1 MIIVERVIGHTVA
14 FDLEYHDSLDR
25 HIPIPK
31 VVQVYENN
39 DLGVVRAAAIEENL
53 EGYGIQYSESVT
65 NALKII
71 NEIQPDTLVE
81 KYNRGK
87 KRKQAIEHFL
97 KDKDV
102 KAAILSTIDRLLD
115 RFYSLVVEHNMHI
128 IEGIERKVRLQQLR
142 IEVVPAV
149 LVPKLHFDK
158 TQLGIKYS
166 MQLQPLNGK
175 PIKPFLREIKILTND
190 QPWILYDFKLYRLTD
205 INGNKLRPFLSKDHI
220 FVKNDTVLIY
230 FQKIIVPFAS
240 KLDVETSGF
249 DVIKKSAINK
259 VQLHSS
265 YDIFS
270 KEMILS
276 MEFDYGAK
284 KFYYHDSIDKVSRLH
299 IGDDEQIS
307 IYQTIRDRQAEQ
319 KYIDRLLALGL
330 QINANKRLHI
340 DDEEDDY
347 AMLQFLVNNKEAIA
361 NTNCHLVTPKV
372 EGKSIS
378 LELSSVK
385 IHKSVD
391 NDWFDIMG
399 VIEVGEERIPLAH
412 LMQHIREDNRFYELE
427 NGSYFMIP
435 SVWMTRYKELAKF
448 GVGNGDK
455 VRVKKSQFVIVDDI
469 DDINNTVGNK
479 VNIVDHQDIQ
489 YTPSKN
495 LKATLRAYQ
504 IEGVKWLLGHQKN
517 GLGACLADDM
527 GLGKTLQTL
536 AVLSHTKDNLKRN
549 AKSAP
554 NQQMSLFGEA
564 IQNEISPLRALIVL
578 PAALVFNWYSE
589 IKKFNPTLHTTRHIG
604 PNRSKD
610 INVVS
615 SFDIV
620 LTTYQ
625 TALRD
630 IKILQKTDWEYIIL
644 DESQMIKNKNSKLFQ
659 AINTLTAINKISLSG
674 TPIENSLSD
683 LWSQMQF
690 INDGMLG
697 TFAFFKNNYLT
708 PIEKQ
713 RDESASE
720 ELAKL
725 VQPYILR
732 RTKEEVAKDLPP
744 LTEKVEYI
752 DLEKEQK
759 EIYDKVKSGTRNYL
773 LGLDES
779 DSSYRFHVFAALTKL
794 RQIAN
799 HPILIDEEYKGDHA
813 KLDIIINQMDSLV
826 KAGHKVLIFSSFTSL
841 LDIYKEE
848 CEKND
853 WKYTTLTGSDSQKKR
868 EQSVNSFQEDK
879 SVSFFFISLKAGGVG
894 LNLTA
899 ADYVFI
905 LDPWWNPFAE
915 KQAIARAHRI
925 GQDKPITVIRYIA
938 KDTIEEKILKLQ
950 ERKQSLSDDIL
961 KFEAGDKKLSGKD
974 LVGLLD

>member
-489 YTPSKN
+489 YTPS
-495 LKATLRAYQ
+495 
-504 IEGVKWLLGHQKN
+504 
-517 GLGACLADDM
+517 
-527 GLGKTLQTL
+527 
-536 AVLSHTKDNLKRN
+536 
-549 AKSAP
+549 
-554 NQQMSLFGEA
+554 

-610 INVVS
+610 IKVVS